1 MTVTCLLGPAQV
13 QRVTPPATAADP
25 MLAGAA
31 LDAGPARVVLVD
43 DQPIAVGTLWLDLL
57 APLLAD
63 ADAAT
68 LVHPG
73 WWTAPMVDMVRRAAT
88 ALVQTV
94 TVMSRAALLAGSGR
108 GLVVV
113 EIAEHA
119 VLVTGGSGPLGLVH
133 RGDGSVVERIA
144 DLVGPGPAVI
154 DAPADT
160 PGSSVLHGAVAAALS
175 GRGVRVSR
183 DGAERIRAALAP
195 PEQEVSRRARWPRWA
210 VAAALTAGLVSAG
223 GWALRPSEPDTPPV
237 PAAALIEGRVTMQ
250 VPAAWTVQRVKTGPG
265 SARVQVVSPDDPDVM
280 LHLTQSRVPVQ
291 DLAATAAALRTA
303 IDAEP
308 AGTFV
313 DFDPAGRRAG
323 RPVVTY
329 REVRP
334 GRDIGWTVF
343 VDADVRISIGCQS
356 APGRADAVAAACDDA
371 VRTAQRLG

>member
-1 MTVTCLLGPAQV
+1 MTVTCLLGPAEV
-13 QRVTPPATAADP
+13 QRVTPPATVADP

-31 LDAGPARVVLVD
+31 LDAGPARVVLVG
-43 DQPIAVGTLWLDLL
+43 DQPIAVGTLWHDLL

-73 WWTAPMVDMVRRAAT
+73 WWTPPMVELVYRAAT

-94 TVMSRAALLAGSGR
+94 TVTSRAALLAGSGP

-119 VLVTGGSGPLGLVH
+119 VLVTGSSGPLGLVR

-144 DLVGPGPAVI
+144 DLVGSGPAII
-154 DAPADT
+154 DAPADI
-160 PGSSVLHGAVAAALS
+160 PGSSVLTGAVAAALS
-175 GRGVRVSR
+175 VRGVRVSR
-183 DGAERIRAALAP
+183 NGAERISAALAP
-195 PEQEVSRRARWPRWA
+195 PEQNLSRRPRWA

-223 GWALRPSEPDTPPV
+223 VWALRPSEPDTRPV
-237 PAAALIEGRVTMQ
+237 VTAALVEGRVTVQ
-250 VPAAWTVQRVKTGPG
+250 VPAAWTVQRVTTGPG
-265 SARVQVVSPDDPDVM
+265 SARVQVVSPEDPDVM

-291 DLAATAAALRTA
+291 DLAVTATALRSA

-334 GRDIGWTVF
+334 GRDIGWTVL

-356 APGRADAVAAACDDA
+356 APGRADTVAAACDDA